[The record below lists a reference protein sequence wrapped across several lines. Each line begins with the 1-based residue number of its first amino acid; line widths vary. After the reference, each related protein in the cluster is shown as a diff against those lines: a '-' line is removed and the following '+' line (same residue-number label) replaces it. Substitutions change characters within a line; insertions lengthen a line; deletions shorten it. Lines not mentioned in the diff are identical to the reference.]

1 MEHLRDVQCSQPGRT
16 SDTEISTIAS
26 IIAVLSIIWTSTHA
40 PKFMWEL
47 KLLFCFHT
55 GTFIDASFEASAD
68 TAQIQS
74 SLDTDIHL
82 FSHFMTKAAQFPM
95 TTNNSQHPRYPG
107 YPG

>member
-1 MEHLRDVQCSQPGRT
+1 MYSVASQAGPVTRRYPL
-16 SDTEISTIAS
+16 AS

-55 GTFIDASFEASAD
+55 GTFIEASFEASAD

-74 SLDTDIHL
+74 SLDTDIQL
-82 FSHFMTKAAQFPM
+82 FFNFMTKAAQFPM
-95 TTNNSQHPRYPG
+95 TTNSTQG
-107 YPG
+107 TQAAAASSS

>member
-1 MEHLRDVQCSQPGRT
+1 MYSVASQAGPVTRRYPL
-16 SDTEISTIAS
+16 AS
-26 IIAVLSIIWTSTHA
+26 IIAVLSIIWTSTQA

-47 KLLFCFHT
+47 KLFCFHT

-68 TAQIQS
+68 TAAQIPS
-74 SLDTDIHL
+74 SLDTDIQL